1 MLATT
6 GNYAPGALKIEGMS
20 TYSNDSIGSRI
31 AWARKQKSVQD
42 SEGRRR
48 QMNGHD
54 LAAAVGV
61 RNAYI
66 SQIENNHRIP
76 SREVL
81 QKVAEVLGV
90 TVGFLLMETDNPQ
103 PAGAEVEPAPI
114 YFSEE
119 ADTAA
124 KLIDDVRDPV
134 KRREMLAVLRVMAEH
149 SLVDAA
155 NDSDGQNGGRVIYL
169 PYRPDGANPVR
180 DRLIQSALL
189 PQASEVIRS

>member
-1 MLATT
+1 MNKNAAT
-6 GNYAPGALKIEGMS
+6 IEVMG
-20 TYSNDSIGSRI
+20 TYSNDSPGARI
-31 AWARKQKSVQD
+31 AWRRKQLKMS
-42 SEGRRR
+42 
-48 QMNGHD
+48 GHN

-61 RNAYI
+61 RNVYI
-66 SQIENNHRIP
+66 SPIETNHRIP

-81 QKVAEVLGV
+81 QKVADVLGV